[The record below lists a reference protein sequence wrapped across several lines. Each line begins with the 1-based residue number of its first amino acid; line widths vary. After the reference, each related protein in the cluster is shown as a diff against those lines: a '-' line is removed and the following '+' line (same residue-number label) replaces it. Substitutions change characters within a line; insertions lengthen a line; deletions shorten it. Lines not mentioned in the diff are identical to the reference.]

1 MTSSALL
8 VISTRLVHGE
18 QISVQS
24 GLLRSL
30 KATNRRRI
38 SMILETGICRLS
50 DGEKLIVL
58 SLKKMFLF
66 DIFQGKMVFEV
77 PLG

>member
-1 MTSSALL
+1 
-8 VISTRLVHGE
+8 
-18 QISVQS
+18 
-24 GLLRSL
+24 
-30 KATNRRRI
+30 
-38 SMILETGICRLS
+38 MILETGICRLS